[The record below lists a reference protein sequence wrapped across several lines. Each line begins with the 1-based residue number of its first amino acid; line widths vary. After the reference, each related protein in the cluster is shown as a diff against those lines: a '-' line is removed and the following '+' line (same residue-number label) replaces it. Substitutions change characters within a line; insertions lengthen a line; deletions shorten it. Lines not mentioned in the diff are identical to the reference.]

1 MEAYNEVDLLCTK
14 VKAISQGPNAE
25 LLNKFIDLLYEHE
38 LDEPEYFSPEDLA
51 AIEEGM
57 RASLSGDR
65 TQFIPWEK
73 YKSKR
78 GL

>member
-1 MEAYNEVDLLCTK
+1 MEASRDLDQTLQK
-14 VKAISQGPNAE
+14 VKTIAQGPNAD
-25 LLNKFIDLLYEHE
+25 LLMKFIDLLYERE
-38 LDEPEYFSPEDLA
+38 MQEPEYFSPEDLA

-65 TQFIPWEK
+65 SQFISLEEYERK
-73 YKSKR
+73 H

>member
-1 MEAYNEVDLLCTK
+1 MIDIEQLVTK
-14 VKAISQGPNAE
+14 VKAIAQGPNAD
-25 LLNKFIDLLYEHE
+25 LLEKLIDLLYEHE
-38 LDEPEYFSPEDLA
+38 HEPEYFSPEDLA

-65 TQFIPWEK
+65 SQFIPWED
-73 YKSKR
+73 YKARR